1 VRKRAIGPLLAA
13 RTLLLVPG
21 QMLRVKHRHLNFVS
35 IAEIFVPPEKVE
47 TVIVEP
53 ALPNS
58 G

>member
-1 VRKRAIGPLLAA
+1 
-13 RTLLLVPG
+13 
-21 QMLRVKHRHLNFVS
+21 MLRVKHRHLNFVS